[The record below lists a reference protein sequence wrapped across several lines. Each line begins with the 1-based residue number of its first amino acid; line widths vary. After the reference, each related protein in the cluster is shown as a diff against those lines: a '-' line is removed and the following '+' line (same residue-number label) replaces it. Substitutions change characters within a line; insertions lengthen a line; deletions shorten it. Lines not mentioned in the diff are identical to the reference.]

1 MAHKSPPPLS
11 VAQLEIMEIVWDRGE
26 VAVSEAWDLLSAQR
40 PVARNTVLTTL
51 MRLEGKGWLKHRTV
65 GRTFF
70 YSATRP
76 RVATMGRMV
85 RQLVDDTFGG
95 SAEGLVMALL
105 DDRGV
110 TKEEADRIRV
120 MLDKAESDTTAQK
133 KAKPH
138 KRKKKK

>member
-1 MAHKSPPPLS
+1 MAKKQSPPPLS
-11 VAQLEIMEIVWDRGE
+11 SAQLEIMEIVWDRGE
-26 VAVSEAWDLLSAQR
+26 VAVSEAWETLSAHR

-76 RVATMGRMV
+76 RTATVGQMV
-85 RQLVDDTFGG
+85 RQLVDTTFGG

-105 DDRGV
+105 ENRGV
-110 TKEEADRIRV
+110 TKSEADRIRA
-120 MLDKAESDTTAQK
+120 MLDEAE
-133 KAKPH
+133 PGER
-138 KRKKKK
+138 RKKP

>member
-1 MAHKSPPPLS
+1 MAKKRSTPLS
-11 VAQLEIMEIVWDRGE
+11 AAQLEIMEIVWDRGE
-26 VAVSEAWDLLSAQR
+26 VAVSEAWETLAARR

-76 RVATMGRMV
+76 RTVTMGQLV
-85 RQLVDDTFGG
+85 RQLVDTTFGG

-105 DDRGV
+105 EDRGV
-110 TKEEADRIRV
+110 TSAEADRIRT
-120 MLDKAESDTTAQK
+120 MLDE
-133 KAKPH
+133 AKPG
-138 KRKKKK
+138 KQGKKT

>member
-1 MAHKSPPPLS
+1 MVNKSPPPLS
-11 VAQLEIMEIVWDRGE
+11 AAQLEIMEIVWDRGE
-26 VAVSEAWDLLSAQR
+26 VAVSEAWEALAARR

-85 RQLVDDTFGG
+85 RQMVDDTFGG

-110 TKEEADRIRV
+110 TKKEADRIRA
-120 MLDKAESDTTAQK
+120 MLDDAEAEKTV
-133 KAKPH
+133 KAKRHPSKR
-138 KRKKKK
+138 KRKK

>member
-1 MAHKSPPPLS
+1 MAKKKSSPLS
-11 VAQLEIMEIVWDRGE
+11 SAQLEIMELVWDCGE
-26 VAVSEAWDLLSAQR
+26 LAVSEAWELLSARR

-76 RVATMGRMV
+76 RTATMGQLV
-85 RQLVDDTFGG
+85 RQLVDTTFGG

-110 TKEEADRIRV
+110 TKAEADRIRT
-120 MLDKAESDTTAQK
+120 MLDE
-133 KAKPH
+133 AKPG
-138 KRKKKK
+138 KQRKNKS

>member
-1 MAHKSPPPLS
+1 MARKSRPPIS
-11 VAQLEIMEIVWDRGE
+11 SAQLEIMDIVWDRGE
-26 VAVSEAWDLLSAQR
+26 VAVSEAWEILSARR

-76 RVATMGRMV
+76 RTATMGQLV
-85 RQLVDDTFGG
+85 RQLVDTTFGG

-105 DDRGV
+105 EDRGV
-110 TKEEADRIRV
+110 TNEEADRIRT
-120 MLDKAESDTTAQK
+120 MLDEANPGKQ
-133 KAKPH
+133 
-138 KRKKKK
+138 RKKT